1 LSFATD
7 QTMIVGYINIA
18 YQSHQS
24 KTFEHRRLSYTLKKP
39 HNLHIVIQRMHKKR
53 RFELFGSSEWWRVHR
68 VVPKFFDLTIGSFIW
83 NEVVK
88 TAGRF

>member
-1 LSFATD
+1 
-7 QTMIVGYINIA
+7 MIVGYINIA

-24 KTFEHRRLSYTLKKP
+24 KTFEHRRLS
-39 HNLHIVIQRMHKKR
+39 LHIVIQRMHKKR

-83 NEVVK
+83 NEIVK